1 MAVMGCRWGCNGEL
15 HFAASAVC
23 WQEYSGMLR
32 SKVLLNFA
40 HSGMDPSMDNRLLH
54 SMEGGLIC

>member
-1 MAVMGCRWGCNGEL
+1 MESSTLLPQLSVLGP
-15 HFAASAVC
+15 